1 MADQALS
8 GLKVLEFAN
17 LVSGPYCGKLFA
29 DLGAEVI
36 KIEEPFRGDESR
48 RREPFAQDIPGAE
61 RSGLFAYLNTNKL
74 SITLNPKTTKGN
86 SIFMELVKGA
96 DILIENYPPREME
109 KFGLTYENLEKVNP
123 LIIMTSITPFGQTG
137 PHRNYTAHE
146 LNTYQGSGYGT
157 ISTVTYEEPVPP
169 PVKGGGRQS
178 EFGAAQAAAV
188 AAMCAVHVRDSI
200 GAGQHIDISIQEL
213 MSGQNESGI
222 QHWVFAEN
230 EMGGVT
236 HPVLQPILP
245 LPCKDGWVFLMCVE
259 DHQYDKFIALMGN
272 PDWNESELFENRFTR
287 ADYIDALAP
296 LLSEWT
302 MQYTKEEVFEMSQAA
317 HVPVAPAYNSEEVVN
332 SPHLAAREYFVEID
346 HPEIGRAAYPGA
358 PYRLSLTPW
367 KIDHRAPLL
376 GEHNKEI
383 FCNRLGYT
391 RQDMVKLNQSGVI

>member
-146 LNTYQGSGYGT
+146 LNTYQGSGYGI

-259 DHQYDKFIALMGN
+259 DHQYDKFIELMGN

-367 KIDHRAPLL
+367 KIEHRAPLL